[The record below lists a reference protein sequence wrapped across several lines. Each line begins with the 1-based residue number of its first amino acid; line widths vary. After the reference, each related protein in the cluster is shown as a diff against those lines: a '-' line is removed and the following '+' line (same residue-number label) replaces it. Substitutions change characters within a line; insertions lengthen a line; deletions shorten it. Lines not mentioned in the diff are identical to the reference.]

1 MSKLKPTTA
10 ELEILTILWENGPS
24 SVREVNAQLSEMR
37 EVFYT
42 TTLKTMQVMHS
53 KKLLTRDTSQR
64 AHIYAPAIQKTDV
77 EKSLLDSL
85 RNTMFYGSTAKLVIS
100 ALGHDKPTPEELEQ
114 IRELINRMDFDD
126 NI

>member
-1 MSKLKPTTA
+1 MAKLKPTTA
-10 ELEILTILWENGPS
+10 ELEILSMLWENGPS
-24 SVREVNAQLSEMR
+24 SVRDVNRQLSQMR

-53 KKLLTRDTSQR
+53 KGLLKRDTSQR
-64 AHIYAPAIQKTDV
+64 AHIYAPAIEKADV

-126 NI
+126 NL